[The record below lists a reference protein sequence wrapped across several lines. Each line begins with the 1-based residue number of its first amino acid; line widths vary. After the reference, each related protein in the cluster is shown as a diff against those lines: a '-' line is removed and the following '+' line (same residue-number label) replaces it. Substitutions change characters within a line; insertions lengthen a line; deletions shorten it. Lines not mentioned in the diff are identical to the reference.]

1 MDWRNL
7 NFEYFLQTKKKK
19 KLGKDVSVVCGY
31 GELKKMCQ
39 CSVNPKG
46 NFAALGT
53 KNDRRWGKGYIK
65 KILKFSLNFTS
76 KSVFEIFYFGKQSK
90 IVFSASRI

>member
-7 NFEYFLQTKKKK
+7 NFEYFLQTKKK

-53 KNDRRWGKGYIK
+53 KK
-65 KILKFSLNFTS
+65 
-76 KSVFEIFYFGKQSK
+76 
-90 IVFSASRI
+90 